1 VTIGV
6 AALVTS
12 TAAIGWINWATMRSV
27 TDAERLDDGL
37 EPPERRP
44 ARFQRTMDGTT
55 CRK

>member
-1 VTIGV
+1 VTIDV
-6 AALVTS
+6 AALV
-12 TAAIGWINWATMRSV
+12 ANPAVIGWINWATMRSV

-44 ARFQRTMDGTT
+44 ARFPRTMDGTT